1 MSDYLSTA
9 LGPDHEVGAFRCG
22 KPPLDAWLQQQA
34 RRAQEAGTARTYV
47 WTKPG
52 SVDVLAY
59 YSIAPTQVTKD
70 EVPKSLTGGYRTIP
84 EYLLARLALDQSL
97 HGAGLGAELLID
109 ALGRIVEA
117 STAGG
122 GRLVVGHRQV
132 VVAVDARQRTSARH
146 LDGAAER
153 QVLPHRP
160 LVKRLAELAVVDGLH
175 TLL

>member
-22 KPPLDAWLQQQA
+22 RPPLDAWLQQQA

-122 GRLVVGHRQV
+122 GRLVV
-132 VVAVDARQRTSARH
+132 VDAMDEQAHAFYRRFDFKPVEGAMRLHLKIATAR
-146 LDGAAER
+146 A
-153 QVLPHRP
+153 VL
-160 LVKRLAELAVVDGLH
+160 GL
-175 TLL
+175 